1 MNNAEFMEILKELGA
16 YLKEEKQFEVV
27 QKRKKEFEEA
37 LLTAQT
43 LFPDAGIEV
52 HDDPLEMGALILSV
66 ENYNIEVSSSEG
78 MELFSRLTQKAD
90 NFEIVAI
97 EPENVRLA
105 IVFQGVLKRV

>member
-27 QKRKKEFEEA
+27 QERKKEFEEA
-37 LLTAQT
+37 LLTAKT
-43 LFPDAGIEV
+43 LFPDASIEV

-66 ENYNIEVSSSEG
+66 EDYSIDVSGIEG
-78 MELFSRLTQKAD
+78 MELFWQLIQKAD

-105 IVFQGVLKRV
+105 LVFQGFFRRV